1 MSEQQQLTADDPYSY
16 EIHDGPAQKSPS
28 PRTVTDAKV
37 SDTAVENKQILDSDI
52 SSTAADGIGSTVS
65 SPPSDVAAINEKDVQ
80 APPVEHAAYT
90 TQAANADASIVPERP
105 VGLFDERQTPAEKT
119 HESLPQEEPGVSS
132 LHEPTLLN
140 VSTVESLP
148 PQTQSS
154 PIELIPS
161 TPSALREPETS
172 HSAKEFGTPSHTT
185 TSKSIETTA
194 ENKGKALSVADGT
207 PQEQHEPQHPPVE
220 PRRSSLPP
228 TSPRALPKPNLP
240 AQQSADKSYR
250 LKPITYLDPRTDTP
264 RRLKIITQNRNGPC
278 PLLALCNVLLLR
290 GDIEIRYERDE
301 VDYEYIVE
309 LIGDWL
315 TTRLPLSSP
324 NASSPTSPSFS
335 SGRHTSADFSKNFTD
350 VLEIIPVG
358 INSPLQ
364 TLQTGL
370 DVNVRFDSPFSFEVT
385 SSLLV
390 FDLFKIILCHGWT
403 VDPQDE
409 ETHRVVVTEC
419 GSYNRVVEKVIEGEI
434 AAGHQAK
441 GKEKMVAEEEYEEAS
456 RKREQLIHDGLVCK
470 GFLDAT
476 ASQLTYHGLQTLCE
490 ALEPNSLA
498 VLFRNN
504 HFSTLFKRVGKDGT
518 IALYTLVTDQGF
530 VGAEA
535 VVWETMDNVEGDSS
549 FVDGCFN
556 RFETSGGPEHIP
568 SSNLSGGQQPSMIG
582 LEDYVDVGGQGR
594 EATQASSDLALA
606 LSLQEEENVRHDAYV
621 RRQQEA
627 EYASHSHGGAGQG
640 DSSRR
645 SSGSSKGDKKKD
657 KCLVM

>member
-1 MSEQQQLTADDPYSY
+1 MSEQQQQQQLTAAADDDDPYSY
-16 EIHDGPAQKSPS
+16 EIHDGPEQKSPS
-28 PRTVTDAKV
+28 SRAGSDAKA
-37 SDTAVENKQILDSDI
+37 SDTTVEHEQPQDI
-52 SSTAADGIGSTVS
+52 NLSSTAAGEIERTVS
-65 SPPSDVAAINEKDVQ
+65 SPPSDVAAINDKDVQ
-80 APPVEHAAYT
+80 APPVEPTANT
-90 TQAANADASIVPERP
+90 TQAANANDSIVPEKH
-105 VGLFDERQTPAEKT
+105 VGLLEERQAPAERAQ
-119 HESLPQEEPGVSS
+119 ESLSQEEPGVSS
-132 LHEPTLLN
+132 LHEATLLN
-140 VSTVESLP
+140 VSKLESVPSQSQSLP
-148 PQTQSS
+148 T
-154 PIELIPS
+154 ELLAS
-161 TPSALREPETS
+161 TPTTS
-172 HSAKEFGTPSHTT
+172 HHPEITDSTKEVETRSHTA
-185 TSKSIETTA
+185 TSQSIENTA
-194 ENKGKALSVADGT
+194 ENTGNAPTVADGT
-207 PQEQHEPQHPPVE
+207 SQEQHEPQRPPVG
-220 PRRSSLPP
+220 PRRSSLP
-228 TSPRALPKPNLP
+228 SPSPHPPPQSDLP

-335 SGRHTSADFSKNFTD
+335 SVRHTSADFSKNFTD
-350 VLEIIPVG
+350 VLEIIP
-358 INSPLQ
+358 

-409 ETHRVVVTEC
+409 ETYRVVVSEC
-419 GSYNRVVEKVIEGEI
+419 GSYNQVVEKVIEGEI
-434 AAGHQAK
+434 AAAHQAK
-441 GKEKMVAEEEYEEAS
+441 GKEKMVTEEEYEEAS
-456 RKREQLIHDGLVCK
+456 RKRDQLIHEGLVCK

-490 ALEPNSLA
+490 TLEPNSLA

-504 HFSTLFKRVGKDGT
+504 HFCTLFKRVGKDGT

-556 RFETSGGPEHIP
+556 RFETSGESEHIP
-568 SSNLSGGQQPSMIG
+568 SANLSGGQQPSMIG

-627 EYASHSHGGAGQG
+627 EYASHSHGRAGQG
-640 DSSRR
+640 DTSRR
-645 SSGSSKGDKKKD
+645 SSGSAKGDKKKD